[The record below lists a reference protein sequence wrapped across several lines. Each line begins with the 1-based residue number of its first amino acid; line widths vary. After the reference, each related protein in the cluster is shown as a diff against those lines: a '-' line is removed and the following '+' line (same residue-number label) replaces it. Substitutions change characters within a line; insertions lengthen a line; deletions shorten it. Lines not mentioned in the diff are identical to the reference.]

1 MSGRSTQAVAGT
13 RLGPRR
19 RGRIL
24 VVVLAMLLS
33 LQVGVERRV
42 GDHEQGISWEPF
54 VKRRLTWQWRFENPA
69 WRGLEIVPLAAMTAP
84 QRAVF
89 AQFCQIRFGSTDPV
103 QCHAMVSARH
113 Y

>member
-1 MSGRSTQAVAGT
+1 MSGGSTQAVAGT
-13 RLGPRR
+13 RPGPRR
-19 RGRIL
+19 RGGIL
-24 VVVLAMLLS
+24 VVVLVLLS

-54 VKRRLTWQWRFENPA
+54 VKRRLALQWRFENPA

-84 QRAVF
+84 QRAAF
-89 AQFCQIRFGSTDPV
+89 AEFCRIRFGSTDPV